1 MSHRLLIE
9 PFGILANVEE
19 QETIL
24 QAIQRTGVQIA
35 AYCNGIGMC
44 GKCKIK
50 IIEQTLSGYGGIVSE
65 KSHVSPMTKAEKDGL
80 TQKEIK
86 QGYRLACMTRVNGD
100 VIIEIPTESYLGEQV
115 ILEEGKERSVS
126 LDPGVKAYVVSVE
139 KPTLGDTDDDFTSI
153 KKALLL
159 QEKDISMELTIRFQA
174 LRDLP
179 KTLRQGNYVVTVF
192 VLYGREIIKVL
203 PGEKA
208 SYYGLA
214 IDVGTTTVA
223 MYLCDMKD
231 GSQIASTSCMNP
243 QIKYGDDVLTRIT
256 YCQNEQGGM
265 EQLQRVLMDEIN
277 RSIKEMFAKHQI
289 DGEQVLETVMVFNTV
304 MEHIA
309 LNISPDYI
317 GTAPFTPA
325 IKSSLDVTPKEMG
338 LSVYKDGNVHCLPIE
353 AAFVGADNVAV
364 LLAEE
369 PYKQDK
375 KKLIMDIGTNS
386 EICLGN
392 REKMY
397 STSCA
402 TGPALEGAQIFCG
415 MRAAAGAI
423 AKVKIHPKT
432 LKPTITCI
440 PGMEY
445 PIGICG
451 SGIIDAVAQM
461 AITGIIEADG
471 KFSKAASSQYIRTD
485 EDGKKEYVLYFAQ
498 SGEERD
504 IVVKQK
510 DVRAVQLAK
519 AALYAGAK
527 ALMKKLSITNVE
539 EVVLAGGFGSYID
552 KENALALGMY
562 PDCEIEKVTVSG
574 NAAGMGAKLA
584 LCSVE
589 KRREA
594 EKIAREIT
602 FIETATDMEYQT
614 MFSEAMPIPHQTD
627 PFFAN
632 KKEKWTC
639 VQNDIRALPERVLQ
653 KKDSCFVSGE
663 EMERAMELVRQ
674 EESVSYLRIPLMQN
688 LEAVAYGG
696 MLDVVGEVFAI
707 RTYRFQKL
715 EQLPIMDVSLLE
727 TKEIQTLLSYIEHH
741 KEERIVLDVEGPF
754 TILAGLMGMENI
766 LRAYRKEK
774 ALLGDVLDKITKD
787 VSAYVLEAIKQGVDI
802 ISLAEPE
809 GDIGLVGQKVYREV
823 SGYYLAE
830 FMKNIQ
836 GNLKKAIVH
845 ICGKT
850 SYGLAKS
857 GFVVEKVSRVE
868 EKEYMEILFELS
880 KDRKTKFVGHGCFNE
895 NRLKV
900 PLITKLDLA
909 SSFLKKGR

>member
-1 MSHRLLIE
+1 
-9 PFGILANVEE
+9 
-19 QETIL
+19 
-24 QAIQRTGVQIA
+24 
-35 AYCNGIGMC
+35 
-44 GKCKIK
+44 
-50 IIEQTLSGYGGIVSE
+50 
-65 KSHVSPMTKAEKDGL
+65 
-80 TQKEIK
+80 
-86 QGYRLACMTRVNGD
+86 
-100 VIIEIPTESYLGEQV
+100 
-115 ILEEGKERSVS
+115 
-126 LDPGVKAYVVSVE
+126 
-139 KPTLGDTDDDFTSI
+139 
-153 KKALLL
+153 
-159 QEKDISMELTIRFQA
+159 
-174 LRDLP
+174 
-179 KTLRQGNYVVTVF
+179 
-192 VLYGREIIKVL
+192 
-203 PGEKA
+203 
-208 SYYGLA
+208 
-214 IDVGTTTVA
+214 
-223 MYLCDMKD
+223 
-231 GSQIASTSCMNP
+231 
-243 QIKYGDDVLTRIT
+243 
-256 YCQNEQGGM
+256 
-265 EQLQRVLMDEIN
+265 
-277 RSIKEMFAKHQI
+277 
-289 DGEQVLETVMVFNTV
+289 

-325 IKSSLDVTPKEMG
+325 IKSSLDFMPKEIG

-364 LLAEE
+364 LIAEE

-375 KKLIMDIGTNS
+375 KKLLIDIGTNS

-392 REKMY
+392 KEKMY

-423 AKVKIHPKT
+423 AKVKIHPQT
-432 LKPTITCI
+432 LIPTISCI
-440 PGMEY
+440 PGMDY

-461 AITGIIEADG
+461 AVTGIIEADG

-485 EDGKKEYVLYFAQ
+485 ENGKKEYVLYFAQ
-498 SGEERD
+498 SEEERD

-527 ALMKKLSITNVE
+527 ALMKKLSITKVD

-584 LCSVE
+584 LCNVE

-594 EKIAREIT
+594 EKIAGEIA

-614 MFSEAMPIPHQTD
+614 MFSEAMTIPHQKD

-639 VQNDIRALPERVLQ
+639 VQNDFRALPEMVL
-653 KKDSCFVSGE
+653 KKKESCFVSSE
-663 EMERAMELVRQ
+663 EMEKAMELVRQ
-674 EESVSYLRIPLMQN
+674 KESVSYLHLPLMQN

-696 MLDVVGEVFAI
+696 MADVVGDVFAI

-715 EQLPIMDVSLLE
+715 EELSVMDVSLFD
-727 TKEIQTLLSYIEHH
+727 TKEIQTLLSYIERH

-774 ALLGDVLDKITKD
+774 ELLGNVLDKLTKD
-787 VSAYVLEAIKQGVDI
+787 LSAYVSEAIKRGVDI

-809 GDIGLVGQKVYREV
+809 GDIGLVGEKVYRQV
-823 SGYYLAE
+823 SGYYLAKIYGTYSGKLE
-830 FMKNIQ
+830 KSHCAYLRKDFLRIGKRRFCGGKSKQ
-836 GNLKKAIVH
+836 GRGKRIYRNLV
-845 ICGKT
+845 
-850 SYGLAKS
+850 
-857 GFVVEKVSRVE
+857 
-868 EKEYMEILFELS
+868 
-880 KDRKTKFVGHGCFNE
+880 
-895 NRLKV
+895 
-900 PLITKLDLA
+900 
-909 SSFLKKGR
+909 